1 MKKIYSLIVFAI
13 GSLTLASCGD
23 DDFTEKVNTI
33 QVEKSE
39 TTIPA
44 AGGSVDITLTGEG
57 LTVASAADWLT
68 ATINGNVLTASATA
82 NPTR

>member
-33 QVEKSE
+33 QVEKS
-39 TTIPA
+39 
-44 AGGSVDITLTGEG
+44 
-57 LTVASAADWLT
+57 
-68 ATINGNVLTASATA
+68 
-82 NPTR
+82 